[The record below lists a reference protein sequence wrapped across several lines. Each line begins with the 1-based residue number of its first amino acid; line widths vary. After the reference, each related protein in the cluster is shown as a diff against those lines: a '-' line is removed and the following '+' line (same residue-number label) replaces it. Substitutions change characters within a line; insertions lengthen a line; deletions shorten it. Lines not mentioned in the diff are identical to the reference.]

1 MKITTEVIEQFIRE
15 EIAEPTADRTVYRS
29 WYKYAKETGKFNITY
44 GHAPGFCRLARLAGM
59 SINEECGFDVIKIM
73 FPGIWRHNEIVQFR
87 DCLLYT
93 SPSPRDA
100 TLSRM
105 PSSA

>member
-1 MKITTEVIEQFIRE
+1 MVQVAAVFKKPWAGQGFVEDLKPIILDLAPKLGDILVPELIKEIGTPEKILAYGKAGTVGLNGEIEHASAFIHTLRFGN
-15 EIAEPTADRTVYRS
+15 
-29 WYKYAKETGKFNITY
+29 K
-44 GHAPGFCRLARLAGM
+44 
-59 SINEECGFDVIKIM
+59 
-73 FPGIWRHNEIVQFR
+73 FR

>member
-1 MKITTEVIEQFIRE
+1 MPERNRGKNPNRVRLVEVPGRKIQLRYRCPDSGKEVRVSTGTYDLDEATELKL
-15 EIAEPTADRTVYRS
+15 
-29 WYKYAKETGKFNITY
+29 KYEAKL
-44 GHAPGFCRLARLAGM
+44 RLGLPLNDQSASQSHGPQMDWEL
-59 SINEECGFDVIKIM
+59 
-73 FPGIWRHNEIVQFR
+73 FR